1 MPRNLTR
8 RTQSSRTLPIEQGF
22 CVSQHAAPPRR
33 PRHQPPA
40 RWVRLR
46 SLIATLL
53 IALLVSAGSMGVVT
67 AAPGAPGPARPI
79 LAIDPPSVS
88 AKAIFSFDL
97 ASGVVLY
104 EKNPTERMQV
114 GSTVKI
120 ATALA
125 VMKHG
130 NLADEVP
137 ILDSDLVDWETY
149 SNMRLTAGDT
159 LTVGTL
165 LYGLLLPSGNDSAN
179 ALARHVGGQ
188 ISGSEDPD
196 TATLAFV
203 EAMND
208 IVADLG
214 LKNTRFANPSGI
226 DDRNS
231 YSSAQDIAILFGE
244 LMKDEKLA
252 AIVAEPA
259 YSFYSVG
266 SQPRQ
271 YEGRTTNQLLN
282 QQGVIGGKTGT
293 TGAAGGNVVLARR
306 MNEGANTVITA
317 VLGAKVT
324 YDNAGAVGE
333 DVRWDDARK
342 ILDDM
347 DARFAWVVPGS
358 EGTFPGLAEEMTVW
372 QVEFKDPPTIPVPTG
387 EETPTTYQLVL
398 GPTAKAGEECGS
410 VQLLVGGSAVGSI
423 PVYQT
428 GAQVTETGHPDWVA

>member
-1 MPRNLTR
+1 M
-8 RTQSSRTLPIEQGF
+8 
-22 CVSQHAAPPRR
+22 
-33 PRHQPPA
+33 
-40 RWVRLR
+40 
-46 SLIATLL
+46 LL
-53 IALLVSAGSMGVVT
+53 IALLVSFGSMGGGT
-67 AAPGAPGPARPI
+67 AAPGAPGAPGQAGPV

-88 AKAIFSFDL
+88 AKAIFAFDL

-137 ILDSDLVDWETY
+137 IVESDQVDWNTY
-149 SNMRLTAGDT
+149 SNMQLTAGDT

-165 LYGLLLPSGNDSAN
+165 LYGLLLPSGNDGAN
-179 ALARHVGGQ
+179 ALARHVGAQ
-188 ISGSEDPD
+188 LSGSDDPE

-203 EAMND
+203 QAMND
-208 IVADLG
+208 IVAELG
-214 LKNTRFANPSGI
+214 LKNTRFVNPSGI

-231 YSSAQDIAILFGE
+231 YSSAHDMAILFGE

-266 SQPRQ
+266 ARPRQ
-271 YEGRTTNQLLN
+271 YEGKTTNQLLN
-282 QQGVIGGKTGT
+282 QLGVIGGKTGT
-293 TGAAGGNVVLARR
+293 TAAAGGNVVLARE
-306 MNEGANTVITA
+306 MNEGANMVITA
-317 VLGAKVT
+317 VLGADVT
-324 YDNAGAVGE
+324 YGNDGMVSE

-342 ILDDM
+342 ILSDM
-347 DARFAWVVPGS
+347 DTRFSWVVPGV

-372 QVEFKDPPTIPVPTG
+372 QVEFRDPPTVPIPTG
-387 EETPTTYQLVL
+387 EDAQTTYQLVL
-398 GPTAKAGEECGS
+398 GPPALAGKQCGS

-423 PVYQT
+423 PIYQT
-428 GAQVTETGHPDWVA
+428 GAQATGADHLGWAA

>member
-1 MPRNLTR
+1 M
-8 RTQSSRTLPIEQGF
+8 
-22 CVSQHAAPPRR
+22 
-33 PRHQPPA
+33 
-40 RWVRLR
+40 
-46 SLIATLL
+46 LL
-53 IALLVSAGSMGVVT
+53 IALLVSFGSMGAVT
-67 AAPGAPGPARPI
+67 AAPGAPGQAGPV

-88 AKAIFSFDL
+88 AKAVFAFDL

-137 ILDSDLVDWETY
+137 IVKSDEVDWNTY
-149 SNMRLTAGDT
+149 SNMQLAAGDT

-165 LYGLLLPSGNDSAN
+165 LYGLLLPSGNDGAN
-179 ALARHVGGQ
+179 ALARHVGAQ
-188 ISGSEDPD
+188 LSGSDDPE

-203 EAMND
+203 QAMND
-208 IVADLG
+208 IVAELG
-214 LKNTRFANPSGI
+214 LRNTRFVNPSGI

-231 YSSAQDIAILFGE
+231 YSSAHDMAILFGE

-266 SQPRQ
+266 ARPRQ
-271 YEGRTTNQLLN
+271 YEGKTTNQLLN
-282 QQGVIGGKTGT
+282 QLGVIGGKTGT
-293 TGAAGGNVVLARR
+293 TAAAGGNVVLARE
-306 MNEGANTVITA
+306 MNEGANMVITA
-317 VLGAKVT
+317 VLGADVT
-324 YDNAGAVGE
+324 YGNDGMVSE

-342 ILDDM
+342 ILSDM
-347 DARFAWVVPGS
+347 DTRFSWVVPGV

-372 QVEFKDPPTIPVPTG
+372 QVEFRNPPTVPIPTG
-387 EETPTTYQLVL
+387 EDAQTTYQLVL
-398 GPTAKAGEECGS
+398 GPPASAGERCGS

-423 PVYQT
+423 PIYQT
-428 GAQVTETGHPDWVA
+428 GAQANGTYRLDWVA